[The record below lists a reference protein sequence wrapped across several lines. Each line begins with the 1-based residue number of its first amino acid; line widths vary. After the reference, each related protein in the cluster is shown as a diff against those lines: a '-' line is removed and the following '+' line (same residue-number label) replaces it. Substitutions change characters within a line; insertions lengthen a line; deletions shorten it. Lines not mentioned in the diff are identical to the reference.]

1 MTTLVEVLALTSQM
15 QASESYTDL
24 LQSRAHWLFEL
35 TIELLTAPVAFAAG
49 WLWRNGV
56 LRHLHRDLH
65 SLQHA
70 RPRECV
76 EQTGEP
82 RLPRRRS
89 ALRRRG
95 GRASLTGG
103 PPGSDSATAA
113 DDDALSA
120 TGPD

>member
-1 MTTLVEVLALTSQM
+1 MTTVVDVLALASHM
-15 QASESYTDL
+15 QASESYADL
-24 LQSRAHWLFEL
+24 LHSRAHWLFEL
-35 TIELLTAPVAFAAG
+35 TVELLTAPVAFAAG

-76 EQTGEP
+76 EQTIEA
-82 RLPRRRS
+82 RLYRRRS
-89 ALRRRG
+89 ALRSRN
-95 GRASLTGG
+95 GRAPLGGG
-103 PPGSDSATAA
+103 PLGSTSATAA

-120 TGPD
+120 PGPD